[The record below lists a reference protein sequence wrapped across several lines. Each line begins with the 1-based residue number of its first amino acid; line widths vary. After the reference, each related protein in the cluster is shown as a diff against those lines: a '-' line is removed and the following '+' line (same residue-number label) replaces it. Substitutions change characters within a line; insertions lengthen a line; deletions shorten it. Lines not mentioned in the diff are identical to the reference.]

1 MNRNTKLFLL
11 SGIFLILAG
20 CTSGSTKI
28 AQQANVRV
36 DAVKDGVNKTLVTA
50 LSREQY
56 ETAKNQ
62 LELNIMRAMQDMTPE
77 QRKAFDVVLEKNTAT
92 LKEFARKRD
101 MMLDY
106 VRDNERAN
114 TLKAVTVDAKLFSE
128 QGIVNYLVSQLTG
141 GAREIFTAWD
151 TANGKVPVLL
161 PASQPSTQQ

>member
-1 MNRNTKLFLL
+1 MNRNIKLFLL
-11 SGIFLILAG
+11 TTVFLVAG
-20 CTSGSTKI
+20 CTSGSTKL

-36 DAVKDGVNKTLVTA
+36 DAVKDGVHNTLVTA

-62 LELNIMRAMQDMTPE
+62 LELNMMRAMQDMTPE
-77 QRKAFDVVLEKNTAT
+77 QRKSFDAVLAKNTAT
-92 LKEFARKRD
+92 LREFAQKRD

-128 QGIVNYLVSQLTG
+128 QGIVNYLVSQLTD
-141 GAREIFTAWD
+141 GAKNVFNAWD
-151 TANGKVPVLL
+151 TANGKIPVL
-161 PASQPSTQQ
+161 PTSQPVK